1 MRQARIRPDKTEKR
15 FKRPTFS
22 VTAYTD
28 VRLFCQ
34 NKKTESRPGR
44 FLKGKHNSP
53 KVINLKK
60 SIDVSLMRV
69 RFLHGAFLKICGRLA
84 LSLYKNK
91 CSTYTRYASALFLL
105 APSIPNRL
113 FSKRILAEA
122 FRCLIYRRVLICG

>member
-53 KVINLKK
+53 KYYDLKK
-60 SIDVSLMRV
+60 SIDISLMQV
-69 RFLHGAFLKICGRLA
+69 RFLHGAYSIFNYKYLIGNWRTFRLA
-84 LSLYKNK
+84 TKGS
-91 CSTYTRYASALFLL
+91 
-105 APSIPNRL
+105 
-113 FSKRILAEA
+113 
-122 FRCLIYRRVLICG
+122 

>member
-1 MRQARIRPDKTEKR
+1 MEPDKTVKR

-53 KVINLKK
+53 NIM
-60 SIDVSLMRV
+60 I
-69 RFLHGAFLKICGRLA
+69 
-84 LSLYKNK
+84 
-91 CSTYTRYASALFLL
+91 
-105 APSIPNRL
+105 
-113 FSKRILAEA
+113 
-122 FRCLIYRRVLICG
+122 

>member
-53 KVINLKK
+53 KYYDLKK
-60 SIDVSLMRV
+60 SIDISLMQV
-69 RFLHGAFLKICGRLA
+69 RFLHGAFQ
-84 LSLYKNK
+84 
-91 CSTYTRYASALFLL
+91 FL
-105 APSIPNRL
+105 I
-113 FSKRILAEA
+113 
-122 FRCLIYRRVLICG
+122 RR

>member
-1 MRQARIRPDKTEKR
+1 MEPDKTVKR

-44 FLKGKHNSP
+44 FLKGNHNSP

-60 SIDVSLMRV
+60 SIDFSLMQV
-69 RFLHGAFLKICGRLA
+69 QILHGAF
-84 LSLYKNK
+84 
-91 CSTYTRYASALFLL
+91 F
-105 APSIPNRL
+105 
-113 FSKRILAEA
+113 
-122 FRCLIYRRVLICG
+122 

>member
-1 MRQARIRPDKTEKR
+1 MEPDKTEKR

-60 SIDVSLMRV
+60 SIDFSLMRV
-69 RFLHGAFLKICGRLA
+69 QVLQGLIQFLIINA
-84 LSLYKNK
+84 
-91 CSTYTRYASALFLL
+91 
-105 APSIPNRL
+105 
-113 FSKRILAEA
+113 
-122 FRCLIYRRVLICG
+122 